1 MKVYIRKNTE
11 GEFASDNFGVA
22 YEGFRKLGWEIVPY
36 YSVRDEL
43 TELQADEVVVGY
55 IADVHAALFKLGIT
69 PPPGLNYPEELQQ
82 FLGRKIWQSQIN
94 YIAKHPELWNVFVKP
109 TTDTKKFT
117 GRVVR
122 SPKDLISCGDES
134 VDTEIWCSE
143 PVNFLAEWRCF
154 VTYNEILNVRLYKGD
169 WALHFDPQVIRD
181 AVTAFT
187 SAPASYAIDFGVT
200 DAGKTLLVE
209 VNEGYSVGSYGLFST
224 EYARFLSARWAQMT
238 DGKDYC
244 RF

>member
-1 MKVYIRKNTE
+1 MKAHIRKNTD
-11 GEFASDNFGVA
+11 GEFANPNFAVA
-22 YEGFRKLGWEIVPY
+22 YAGFRQLGWEIVPY

-55 IADVHAALFKLGIT
+55 IDDVRAALMLLEIT
-69 PPPGLNYPEELQQ
+69 PPPGLSYPEELAS
-82 FLGRKIWQSQIN
+82 FLDRKIWKSQIN
-94 YIAKHPELWNVFVKP
+94 YIAKHPEQWNIFVKP

-122 SPKDLISCGDES
+122 TPRDLIGCGDES

-143 PVNFLAEWRCF
+143 PVKFLAEWRCF

-169 WALHFDPQVIRD
+169 WALHFDPQVIRA
-181 AVTAFT
+181 AVAVYT

-200 DAGKTLLVE
+200 AAGKTLLVE
-209 VNEGYSVGSYGLFST
+209 VNEGYSVGSYGLFPT

-238 DGKDYC
+238 GSRDYC
-244 RF
+244 Q